1 MEDCIFCKIV
11 SGEIP
16 STKVYEDDQV
26 IVFKDLNPVAPVHDL
41 VVPKKHYKNVMELDD
56 KELLNHIF
64 EVIKIVAKQ
73 ENVAEDGFRIINNCG
88 DFAGQT
94 VKHIHF
100 HVIGGEDLTKH
111 VGMDH
116 C

>member
-1 MEDCIFCKIV
+1 
-11 SGEIP
+11 
-16 STKVYEDDQV
+16 
-26 IVFKDLNPVAPVHDL
+26 
-41 VVPKKHYKNVMELDD
+41 MELDD

-64 EVIKIVAKQ
+64 EVIKTVAKQ